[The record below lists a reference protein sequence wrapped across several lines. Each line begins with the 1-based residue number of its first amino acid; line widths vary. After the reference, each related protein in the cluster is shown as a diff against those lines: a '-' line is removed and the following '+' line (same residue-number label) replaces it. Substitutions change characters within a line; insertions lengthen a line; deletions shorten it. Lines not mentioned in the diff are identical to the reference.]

1 MSDPHDDR
9 ARPPAAAEDGGL
21 QFGDRRTFR
30 WTFSIVVAVLL
41 VASAVRIE
49 FDPAA
54 LFSARARENA
64 AHFAAEGW
72 PPRGGAESLLRLIGL
87 GLDTVAIA
95 AVGTAI
101 AALIGLPLGV
111 LGSRSAV
118 LGSLFVTG
126 DAEPSVVERGV
137 WLAARVVGGFLRSIP
152 EVIWA
157 ILFVPFAGLGPAP
170 AVIAIGLAYGGML
183 AKVYSE
189 QLETVDARPV
199 TALESAGAGR
209 FAAFAFGILPQASG
223 EMTSYTAYRFECAV
237 RASALMGFVGAG
249 GLGQQIEFSHLDGN
263 YGEMVSGV
271 LVLMGFVFAIE
282 FLSDQLKRR
291 FA

>member
-1 MSDPHDDR
+1 MTTPQDAPADR
-9 ARPPAAAEDGGL
+9 DGGSR

-30 WTFSIVVAVLL
+30 WTFTIVVAALL
-41 VASAVRIE
+41 VASALRIDL
-49 FDPAA
+49 DPLA
-54 LFSARARENA
+54 LFSDRARDNA
-64 AHFAAEGW
+64 ARFASEGW
-72 PPRGGAESLLRLIGL
+72 PPRGGFEFLGTLLSL

-101 AALIGLPLGV
+101 AAIIGLPLGI
-111 LGSRSAV
+111 LGSRSAM

-126 DAEPSVVERGV
+126 DAEPPAALRAV
-137 WLAARVVGGFLRSIP
+137 WVAARAVGGFLRSIP

-209 FAAFAFGILPQASG
+209 FAAFSFGILPQASG

-249 GLGQQIEFSHLDGN
+249 GLGQQIEFAHLDGN
-263 YGEMVSGV
+263 YREMVSGV